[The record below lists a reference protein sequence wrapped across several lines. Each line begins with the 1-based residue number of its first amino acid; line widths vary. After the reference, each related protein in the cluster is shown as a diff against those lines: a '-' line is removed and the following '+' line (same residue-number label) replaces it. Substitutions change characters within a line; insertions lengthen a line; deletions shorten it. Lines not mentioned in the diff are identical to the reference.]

1 MSAPKTKDEKARDR
15 TELIVQVRSGRL
27 SAKEAARR
35 LGVSRKT
42 YYKWE
47 KRALSSLVEA
57 LRDREGGRP
66 LRPVDPEKE
75 RLKKR
80 VEDLEAQDR
89 VRSQVDRIR
98 EMLKGAEGSAGKK

>member
-1 MSAPKTKDEKARDR
+1 MSSPKTNDEKARER
-15 TELIVQVRSGRL
+15 AELIVQVRSGRL

-47 KRALSSLVEA
+47 KRALSKMVEA

-66 LRPVDPEKE
+66 SRPVDPEKE
-75 RLKKR
+75 TLKKR
-80 VEDLEAQDR
+80 VEDLEAQER
-89 VRSQVDRIR
+89 VRRQVERIR
-98 EMLKGAEGSAGKK
+98 KMLGETETSAEKK